1 MQRTLIV
8 IKPDAIE
15 RQLAGEILS
24 RFERKGLKL
33 AALKMLRV
41 SQDRAARMYAAH
53 EGKEF
58 YGRLMEFITAIPV
71 IAAVLEGKGVIDVVR
86 LMMGSTNGREA
97 QPGTIRG
104 DLGMAKRFN
113 LVHGSDSPESA
124 AREIPIFFNDDELLD
139 YEMIIDRWTYGD

>member
-8 IKPDAIE
+8 IKPDAVE
-15 RQLAGEILS
+15 RLLAGEILS
-24 RFERKGLKL
+24 RFERKGIKIV
-33 AALKMLRV
+33 ALKMLRV
-41 SQDRAARMYAAH
+41 SQERAKEMYCVH

-58 YGRLMEFITAIPV
+58 YDRLMEFITAIPV
-71 IAAVLEGKGVIDVVR
+71 IAAVLEGKGVIEVVR
-86 LMMGSTNGREA
+86 LMMGATNGREA

-104 DLGMAKRFN
+104 DLGMAKRYN

-124 AREIPIFFNDDELLD
+124 AREIPIFFEEDELLD